1 MAGSNAILRENSK
14 VTMTLA
20 DRRRIASF
28 GMRDLWRRLGRRT
41 APLRLALTPFSL
53 HVPDRLIVAP
63 TDLRSLD
70 PYVAEEILEGRFP
83 LAGRTLE
90 TFGDSPFAVELPSRL
105 FAERLHSFAWLRHIR
120 SRKSEEACAHARDIV
135 DDWIV
140 RYGRRRRGIAWEPS
154 VVAERVIAWL
164 SHSTVVL
171 NGAEAG
177 FYRRF
182 MKSLAYQVRYLRKI
196 ATYTPQG
203 ETRLRLRIAL
213 AMASISMP
221 TRASYI
227 RREGIRLDRELEEQI
242 LADGGHVSRNPR
254 ALLDIL
260 LDLLPLRQT
269 YINLGHDLPS
279 KLIPTIDRMYPAL
292 RFFRHQ
298 DGDLALFNGAS
309 ATPPSELMSVLR
321 YDESAGRPFKA
332 LPRMHYHRLSVAG
345 TTLIVDTGFPLS
357 PDLSSTAHAG
367 SLSFEMSSGRHRFI
381 VNCGSP
387 KWAGR
392 SYRTIARSTSA
403 HSTVILDETSSSRI
417 VKSKLSRAIMLP
429 GVSTVNVTR
438 WDDPHGNDWLK
449 AIHDGYVR
457 DHGYHHQREIGLS
470 SKGDKIKGYDRLF
483 LAEGREAPA
492 TTLSAVARFHIH
504 PAIKLK
510 RRDEESVIMRAPDG
524 ETWIFAAPGLEVLI
538 DEDIFFADVSGIR
551 PSQQLVIEF
560 SPPQT
565 AEIRWMLRRGE

>member
-1 MAGSNAILRENSK
+1 
-14 VTMTLA
+14 MTLA

-28 GMRDLWRRLGRRT
+28 CLREIRRRLGRRT
-41 APLRLALTPFSL
+41 APLRLALTSFAL
-53 HVPDRLIVAP
+53 QVPDRLIVAP
-63 TDLRSLD
+63 TDLRALD
-70 PYVAEEILEGRFP
+70 PFVAEEILQGRFP

-90 TFGDSPFAVELPSRL
+90 TFGHSPFAVELPSRL

-120 SRKSEEACAHARDIV
+120 AQKTEEACALARDIV
-135 DDWIV
+135 DDWIA
-140 RYGRRRRGIAWEPS
+140 RYGRRRRGIGWEPN

-171 NGAEAG
+171 NRAEAG

-196 ATYTPQG
+196 ARHTPQG
-203 ETRLRLRIAL
+203 EARLRQRIAL

-221 TRASYI
+221 TRAAYI
-227 RREGIRLDRELEEQI
+227 RREGLRLDRELEDQI

-254 ALLDIL
+254 ALLEIL

-309 ATPPSELMSVLR
+309 ATPASELMSVLR
-321 YDESAGRPFKA
+321 YDESGGKPFKA
-332 LPRMHYHRLSVAG
+332 LPHMNYQRLSVNG
-345 TTLIVDTGFPLS
+345 TTLIVDAGQPLS
-357 PDLSSTAHAG
+357 PELSCSAHAG
-367 SLSFEMSSGRHRFI
+367 SLSFEMSSGRYRFI

-392 SYRTIARSTSA
+392 SYRNMARATAA

-417 VKSKLSRAIMLP
+417 VKPKLAGAILLP
-429 GVSTVNVTR
+429 GVSTVEVER
-438 WDDPHGNDWLK
+438 RDDAHGNDWLK
-449 AIHDGYVR
+449 AVHDGYAR
-457 DHGYHHQREIGLS
+457 DYGYLHQREIGLGS
-470 SKGDKIKGYDRLF
+470 RGDKIKGHDRLIPI
-483 LAEGREAPA
+483 EGHEAPVFPL
-492 TTLSAVARFHIH
+492 TAVARFHIH
-504 PAIKLK
+504 PAIALK
-510 RRDEESVIMRAPDG
+510 RRDEESVAMRAPDG

-538 DEDIFFADVSGIR
+538 EEDIFFADVSGIR

-560 SPPQT
+560 SLPQT
-565 AEIRWMLRRGE
+565 TEIRWMLRRSD

>member
-1 MAGSNAILRENSK
+1 MK
-14 VTMTLA
+14 LA

-28 GMRDLWRRLGRRT
+28 GLRDVWRRLGRRS
-41 APLRLALTPFSL
+41 APLRLALTPL
-53 HVPDRLIVAP
+53 ALRVPDRLIVAP
-63 TDLRSLD
+63 TDLRALD
-70 PYVAEEILEGRFP
+70 PFVAEEILEGRFP

-90 TFGDSPFAVELPSRL
+90 TFGESPFAVELPSRV

-120 SRKSEEACAHARDIV
+120 ARKTDEACAHAREIV
-135 DDWIV
+135 DDWII
-140 RYGRRRRGIAWEPS
+140 RYGRRRRGVAWEPN

-171 NGAEAG
+171 HETEAG

-196 ATYTPQG
+196 TGYTPEG
-203 ETRLRLRIAL
+203 EARLRQRIAL
-213 AMASISMP
+213 SMASIAMP
-221 TRASYI
+221 TRAAFI
-227 RREGIRLDRELEEQI
+227 RREGLRLDRELEEQI

-254 ALLDIL
+254 ALLDLL

-309 ATPPSELMSVLR
+309 STPASELMSVLR
-321 YDESAGRPFKA
+321 YDETAGRPSKA
-332 LPRMHYHRLSVAG
+332 LPHMSYQRLSVAG
-345 TTLIVDTGFPLS
+345 TTLIVDTGHPLS
-357 PDLSSTAHAG
+357 PDLSCTAHAG

-392 SYRTIARSTSA
+392 SYRTLARSTAA
-403 HSTVILDETSSSRI
+403 HSTITLNETSSGR
-417 VKSKLSRAIMLP
+417 VPKSKLAGALLLP
-429 GVSTVNVTR
+429 GVTAVDVER
-438 WDDPHGNDWLK
+438 WDDPHGNDWLR

-457 DHGYHHQREIGLS
+457 NYGYVHQREIGLS
-470 SKGDKIKGYDRLF
+470 SRGDKIKGLDRF
-483 LAEGREAPA
+483 VLAEGQETPAEAISGA
-492 TTLSAVARFHIH
+492 ARFHIH
-504 PAIKLK
+504 PSITLK
-510 RRDEESVIMRAPDG
+510 RRDQESVAMRALDG
-524 ETWIFAAPGLEVLI
+524 ETWIFAAPGLEVAI

-560 SPPQT
+560 SLPQT
-565 AEIRWMLRRGE
+565 TEIRWMLRRGD